1 MSRHPDP
8 PNIRLLK
15 NDKGHADRYHKDPVE
30 PSSER
35 PEPPSSLSP
44 RAKEIFEEI
53 VAFIEELCPVSET
66 DTYLLTLY
74 ANNQEMLEHLE
85 YLLRTEGV
93 TYEKTSALGDISI
106 CSRPEVAMLEKCKA
120 FALKILPEFGLS
132 PSGRVRMGLKKADPT
147 TKKENPFAKLG

>member
-35 PEPPSSLSP
+35 PVAPSSLSP
-44 RAKEIFEEI
+44 RAREIFEEL
-53 VAFIEELCPVSET
+53 VDRIEELCPVSET

-93 TYEKTSALGDISI
+93 TYTKTTALGDVSISP
-106 CSRPEVAMLEKCKA
+106 RPEVAMLDKCKSL
-120 FALKILPEFGLS
+120 ALKILPEFGLS
-132 PSGRVRMGLKKADPT
+132 PSGRVRMGLKKAAPVQ
-147 TKKENPFAKLG
+147 KENPFAKLG